1 LRQPPAASAPAAGGC
16 CQAQQ
21 IWPSYWSNI
30 KSRGNLGGMTQR
42 RTSTVLGLGVAQT
55 LAWASSYYL
64 PAILAPSMARDLG
77 VSTPTVF
84 AGFSAALVVSAIF
97 GPVAGRAIDR
107 HGGRP
112 VLAANSLVFAAG
124 LVALAL
130 AQGPIGLFAAWLLI
144 GVAMSAG
151 LYEAAFAALVYL
163 YGRDARSAIT
173 GITLI
178 AGFSSTVGWPLT
190 AWMELQW
197 GWRGA
202 CLAWAAL
209 HLLVALPL
217 NWRLPATPCPAT
229 AVNPAVAPT
238 PDKAATAPAE
248 TTEGATRTAVLL
260 AAAFAVTWFISTAM
274 AAHLPRLLQAHGVP
288 LATALVF
295 AGLVGPAQVA
305 GRLLEYGLLRNIHP
319 LVSAR
324 LAGLMHTLGAAAFLV
339 FGVPAGAVFTLLHGA
354 GNGVLTIA
362 KGTLPLVLF
371 GTHHYGA
378 RQGLLMVP
386 ARFAQASA
394 PYLFGVAI
402 DRFGAG
408 ALWFSAA
415 LGLLGFAALILL
427 RTPAAPKHPYRA

>member
-1 LRQPPAASAPAAGGC
+1 
-16 CQAQQ
+16 
-21 IWPSYWSNI
+21 
-30 KSRGNLGGMTQR
+30 MTQR
-42 RTSTVLGLGVAQT
+42 RASTVASLGLAQT

-64 PAILAPSMARDLG
+64 PAILAPSIARDLG

-84 AGFSAALVVSAIF
+84 AGFSVALVVSAIL
-97 GPVAGRAIDR
+97 GPAAGHAIDR
-107 HGGRP
+107 YGGRP

-124 LVALAL
+124 LAALAM
-130 AQGPIGLFAAWLLI
+130 AQGLVGLFVAWAIL
-144 GVAMSAG
+144 GVAMAAG
-151 LYEAAFAALVYL
+151 LYEAAFATLVRL
-163 YGRDARSAIT
+163 YGKDARGAIT
-173 GITLI
+173 GITLFG
-178 AGFSSTVGWPLT
+178 GFASTVGWPLST
-190 AWMELQW
+190 WLEIEW
-197 GWRGA
+197 GWRMA
-202 CLAWAAL
+202 CLVWAGL

-217 NWRLPATPCPAT
+217 NGLLPS
-229 AVNPAVAPT
+229 
-238 PDKAATAPAE
+238 APAALPVH
-248 TTEGATRTAVLL
+248 ATVSTAGGLSEKIEVASQAGPSPARTATLL
-260 AAAFAVTWFISTAM
+260 AFVFAVTWFISTAM
-274 AAHLPRLLQAHGVP
+274 AAHLPRLLQARGVP

-324 LAGLMHTLGAAAFLV
+324 LAGIMHTLGAAAFLV
-339 FGVPAGAVFTLLHGA
+339 FGVPAGALFTLLHGA

-371 GTHHYGA
+371 GTRNYGA

-415 LGLLGFAALILL
+415 LGLLGFAALLLL
-427 RTPAAPKHPYRA
+427 RTASAPKHPRHA